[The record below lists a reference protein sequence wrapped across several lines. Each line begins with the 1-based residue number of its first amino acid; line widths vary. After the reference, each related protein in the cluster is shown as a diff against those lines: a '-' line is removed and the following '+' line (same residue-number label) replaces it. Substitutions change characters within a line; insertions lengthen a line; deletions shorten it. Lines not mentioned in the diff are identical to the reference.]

1 MAAAMRGKRLVQW
14 LLFYTA
20 MILMDAAVIIAII
33 DTTLA

>member
-1 MAAAMRGKRLVQW
+1 MRGRRLVHW

-20 MILMDAAVIIAII
+20 MILMDAAVIIAVI